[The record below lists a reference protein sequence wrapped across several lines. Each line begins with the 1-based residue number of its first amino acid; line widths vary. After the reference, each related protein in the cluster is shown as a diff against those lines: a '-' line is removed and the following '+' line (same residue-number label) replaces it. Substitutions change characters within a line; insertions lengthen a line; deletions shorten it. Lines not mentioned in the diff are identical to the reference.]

1 MGGSTKGEQT
11 MKTKTLRSIDVTPAM
26 VRALRD
32 EAAAAGDTTLVR
44 DCDNSDHNVNAFRRV
59 LKALRNARAM
69 AD

>member
-1 MGGSTKGEQT
+1 
-11 MKTKTLRSIDVTPAM
+11 MKTKNTLRSVDVTPAM

-32 EAAAAGDTTLVR
+32 EAAAAGDTALVR
-44 DCDNSDHNVNAFRRV
+44 DCDNESHNVNAFRRV